1 MTPEQLAAVKRRLM
15 EWARSDESIRFNPEN
30 QRLVK
35 KMLMEDSTA
44 LVLEVERAFRAYN
57 TLHRIMGLQSVLRD
71 PILTAEIA
79 TVVKEEMGG
88 E

>member
-1 MTPEQLAAVKRRLM
+1 MTPEQVAAIKRRLM

-44 LVLEVERAFRAYN
+44 LVLEVERAFKAYSVI
-57 TLHRIMGLQSVLRD
+57 HHIMGLQSVLRD

-79 TVVKEEMGG
+79 TLVKEGLG
-88 E
+88 SD